1 MNDEFS
7 YLGTW
12 WIPSNPQKTWSG
24 VVTYRPD
31 TGVELELVAH
41 RSDVWFEPTLSNVR
55 YVEIMQGEVGEYPHR
70 ITLLNVSFQDHSG
83 ARTSTMFNVQLR
95 AECLLEGNHYEKAED
110 ISFESVEVLF
120 SSLRDWMAS
129 VNKLLEGPWVIP
141 VTFKKA
147 KVNLELNAGSNNYP
161 SLQECHIHIK
171 PDSSQ
176 DLTWYREITDSIR
189 DLLAFLVG
197 RPVVRTYLSTPLHPS
212 QVFGSRYVKIYQQ
225 RKQVE
230 VFPRYDIDFPLERY
244 DEHVA
249 DVFLMWFELDEDKR
263 VPYELCLDVINNIH
277 GYKKFEFLALV
288 QALESYH
295 QVITGTYDDKI
306 DLIQRLEKLYGCLP
320 SFLQEYLNLDNAFL
334 ISVKDTRNYYT
345 HYNPAK
351 REKAYKEFDLYKAI
365 TRLIPFVAAVLYR
378 ELGIPDK
385 IILEAF
391 ERVEYQG
398 LWQRQIPR
406 ERKMPSLSEALKCSP

>member
-212 QVFGSRYVKIYQQ
+212 QVFGSQFVKVYQY

-277 GYKKFEFLALV
+277 GYKKFEFLALM
-288 QALESYH
+288 QALECHH
-295 QVITGTYDDKI
+295 QLYFEEEGHKNKKYLTKEGKMRDPY
-306 DLIQRLEKLYGCLP
+306 LIERL
-320 SFLQEYLNLDNAFL
+320 
-334 ISVKDTRNYYT
+334 
-345 HYNPAK
+345 
-351 REKAYKEFDLYKAI
+351 
-365 TRLIPFVAAVLYR
+365 R
-378 ELGIPDK
+378 EL
-385 IILEAF
+385 
-391 ERVEYQG
+391 
-398 LWQRQIPR
+398 R
-406 ERKMPSLSEALKCSP
+406 ESLSREINLSDAFFGQGNCHTQLLFALQSEETETCTQGHQS